1 MRNETRTSVTLVA
14 RLQQGVATGADWDRF
29 FRQYAKMLVRFFQRC
44 GIGEVDAEDLLQETL
59 MLVLRKLPEFHYDP
73 SRGRFRGWLTQLARG
88 KMCDFIRVELRK
100 GHLSLDHEQAPEV
113 SDEERRAAEA
123 EAEEW
128 AWRMT
133 LVEEALRRLEQ
144 DPQTKPETFAAF
156 HAYAVK
162 GESAAE
168 VAKQFGLQANALYQI
183 KSRVLERVKELV
195 EQLAAEEDAVLIA

>member
-1 MRNETRTSVTLVA
+1 MRNDTRTSITLVA
-14 RLQQGVATGADWDRF
+14 RLQQGVATGADWNRF

-44 GIGEVDAEDLLQETL
+44 GISEVDAEDLLQETL
-59 MLVLRKLPEFHYDP
+59 MLVLRKLPEFNYDP
-73 SRGRFRGWLTQLARG
+73 SKGRFRGWLTQLARG
-88 KMCDFIRVELRK
+88 KMCDFIRTKLRE
-100 GHLSLDHEQAPEV
+100 GNLSLDHEQAPQV
-113 SDEERRAAEA
+113 DDGERQAEEA
-123 EAEEW
+123 EAAEW

-183 KSRVLERVKELV
+183 KSRVVERVREIV
-195 EQLAAEEDAVLIA
+195 EQLAAEEEAALSA